1 MEKYPINWG
10 PSPFF
15 WVRPHF
21 FGAIFFTCTAT
32 ISRKIR
38 GLVIR
43 FCGWRSC
50 ACIVFNSIAPTM
62 PNWLL
67 PEYIAD
73 VLPSEARKIEEL
85 RRLMLDNFRLYG
97 YELVMPPMLE
107 YVESLLTGA
116 GADTDLRTFKLV
128 DQISGRML
136 GLRADMTTQVAR
148 IDAHLLNR
156 ATVTRL
162 CYAGSVL
169 HTRPSGLHSTRE
181 PFQIGAEIYGHA
193 GLEADA
199 EIQELALGSLALAG
213 FSDVRL
219 DLTHVGVLRAILA
232 QDPAATKDYEAIVTL
247 LRGKDVPGL
256 QQQTAKYNET
266 TRAALLALPNLY
278 GDVEVLKRAREVLPA
293 LPGITHALAELAAL
307 AASAI
312 GRADVAIDLA
322 DLRGYQYESGAMF
335 ALYVPGLPNAVARG
349 GRYDHVGEAFGRAR
363 PATGF
368 SLDLRELA
376 RLLPTAE
383 RKHSIRAP
391 WGNAPEL
398 KEKIA
403 ELRKSGEVV
412 IQSLPGHNDEQD
424 EFECDRA
431 LVLDESGSNWI
442 LKNLG

>member
-1 MEKYPINWG
+1 
-10 PSPFF
+10 
-15 WVRPHF
+15 
-21 FGAIFFTCTAT
+21 
-32 ISRKIR
+32 
-38 GLVIR
+38 
-43 FCGWRSC
+43 
-50 ACIVFNSIAPTM
+50 M

-67 PEYIAD
+67 PENIAD
-73 VLPSEARKIEEL
+73 VLPSEARKIEDL
-85 RRLMLDNFRLYG
+85 RRQMLDTFRLYG
-97 YELVMPPMLE
+97 YELVMPPLLE
-107 YVESLLTGA
+107 YVESLLAGA

-128 DQISGRML
+128 DQLSGRLL

-156 ATVTRL
+156 DSITRL
-162 CYAGSVL
+162 CYCGSVL
-169 HTRPSGLHSTRE
+169 HTRPSGLHATRE
-181 PFQIGAEIYGHA
+181 PIQIGAEIYGHA

-199 EIQELALGSLALAG
+199 EIQELALASVAMAG
-213 FSDVRL
+213 FTEVRL
-219 DLTHVGVLRAILA
+219 DMAHVGVLRALLE
-232 QDPAATKDYEAIVTL
+232 QDPAARRDEAQLYAL
-247 LRGKDVPGL
+247 LRAKDTPGIGEI
-256 QQQTAKYNET
+256 TRHYDPV

-278 GDVEVLKRAREVLPA
+278 GDVEVLGRAREVLPA
-293 LPGITHALAELAAL
+293 LPGVTRALSELAAL
-307 AASAI
+307 AAGVI

-368 SLDLRELA
+368 SLDLRELS

-398 KEKIA
+398 REKIA
-403 ELRKSGEVV
+403 DLRKAGEVV
-412 IQSLPGHNDEQD
+412 IQSMPGHDNVQD
-424 EFECDRA
+424 EFECDRV
-431 LVLDESGSNWI
+431 LVLEDANWI

>member
-1 MEKYPINWG
+1 MID
-10 PSPFF
+10 
-15 WVRPHF
+15 
-21 FGAIFFTCTAT
+21 
-32 ISRKIR
+32 ISTTP
-38 GLVIR
+38 LP
-43 FCGWRSC
+43 
-50 ACIVFNSIAPTM
+50 VFPM

-67 PEYIAD
+67 PEHIAD

-97 YELVMPPMLE
+97 YELVMPPLLE
-107 YVESLLTGA
+107 YVESLMTGA
-116 GADTDLRTFKLV
+116 GQDTELRTFKLV

-169 HTRPSGLHSTRE
+169 HTRPSGLHTTRE
-181 PFQIGAEIYGHA
+181 PLQIGAEIYGHA

-199 EIQELALGSLALAG
+199 EIQELALASLALAG
-213 FSDVRL
+213 FTDVRL
-219 DLTHVGVLRAILA
+219 DLSHVGVLRAILA
-232 QDPAATKDYEAIVTL
+232 EDANAAKDEAALYLL
-247 LRGKDVPGL
+247 LRAKDVPGL
-256 QQQTAKYNET
+256 EAQTANYSPLV
-266 TRAALLALPNLY
+266 RSALLALPNLY
-278 GDVEVLKRAREVLPA
+278 GDVDVLKRAREVLPD
-293 LPGITHALAELAAL
+293 LPGIAKALAELAAL
-307 AASAI
+307 AATADNAAI
-312 GRADVAIDLA
+312 GREVAVDLA

-335 ALYVPGLPNAVARG
+335 AIYVPGLPNAVLRG

-368 SLDLRELA
+368 SMDLRELA

-398 KEKIA
+398 KDKIA
-403 ELRKSGEVV
+403 ELRKAGEVV
-412 IQSLPGHNDEQD
+412 IQSLPGHSNEQD

-431 LVLDESGSNWI
+431 LVLDDSGSNWI

>member
-1 MEKYPINWG
+1 M
-10 PSPFF
+10 
-15 WVRPHF
+15 
-21 FGAIFFTCTAT
+21 
-32 ISRKIR
+32 
-38 GLVIR
+38 
-43 FCGWRSC
+43 
-50 ACIVFNSIAPTM
+50 PT
-62 PNWLL
+62 WLL
-67 PEYIAD
+67 PENIAD

-85 RRLMLDNFRLYG
+85 RRLMLDTFRTYG
-97 YELVMPPMLE
+97 YELVMPPLLE
-107 YVESLLTGA
+107 YVESLLAGA
-116 GADTDLRTFKLV
+116 GQDTDHKTFKLV
-128 DQISGRML
+128 DAISGRLL

-156 ATVTRL
+156 DSVTRL
-162 CYAGSVL
+162 CYAGSVVHAL
-169 HTRPSGLHSTRE
+169 PSGLHATRE
-181 PFQIGAEIYGHA
+181 PLQIGAEIYGHA

-199 EIQELALGSLALAG
+199 EIQELALASLALAG
-213 FSDVRL
+213 FEQPRL
-219 DLTHVGVLRAILA
+219 DLSHVGVLRALLA
-232 QDPAATKDYEAIVTL
+232 DDAAAKRDEGLLYGL
-247 LRGKDVPGL
+247 LRSKDVPGL
-256 QQQTAKYNET
+256 EEITVGYQPA

-278 GDVEVLKRAREVLPA
+278 GDVEVLGRARATLPA
-293 LPGITHALAELAAL
+293 LPGITRALAELAAL
-307 AASAI
+307 AGSAI
-312 GRADVAIDLA
+312 GRAEVAIDLA

-398 KEKIA
+398 REKIA
-403 ELRKSGEVV
+403 ELRTAGEVV
-412 IQSLPGHNDEQD
+412 IQSMPGHENVQD

-431 LVLDESGSNWI
+431 LVLEQGNWI